1 MSGFDTFVTN
11 ITNPE
16 FIITGLASI
25 AAFATVV
32 TLGMPVLA
40 QDKLAIRLKSVTM
53 RREELRAQH
62 KRDLE
67 QSKPQLRQNSK
78 GVIKG
83 IVDQLNLQNLLASPD
98 LKRKLAQAGL
108 RGQAPFVTFLF
119 FRMVLPFILF
129 GAALTYL
136 FVLSHFTYKP
146 MVKVCISFGAAILG
160 YYLPTLIVSNMI
172 QKRQDKI
179 MKAFPDALDLLLIC
193 VEAGMSI
200 EAAFNRVAKEIGTSS
215 VELAEE
221 LGLTTAELSYL
232 QDRRQ
237 AYENL
242 GQRTGLTGVKAV
254 CTALVQA
261 ERYGTP
267 LGTALRVMAHENRE
281 MRMQAAEKKAA
292 SLPAKLT
299 VPMIVFFLP
308 CLFVVILGP
317 AFIKFKNN
325 TAHKKHSELVLPHTP
340 QFAVLERPPA
350 KSITL

>member
-1 MSGFDTFVTN
+1 MPSFDTIVTSL
-11 ITNPE
+11 TSPE
-16 FIITGLASI
+16 FIVTALASV
-25 AAFATVV
+25 AAFATIV
-32 TLGMPVLA
+32 TIGMPVLA
-40 QDKLAIRLKSVTM
+40 QDKLAIRLKAVTS

-67 QSKPQLRQNSK
+67 QTKPQLRQSSK
-78 GVIKG
+78 GLIKG
-83 IVDQLNLQNLLASPD
+83 IVDQLNLQTLLASPG
-98 LKRKLAQAGL
+98 LKLKLAQAGL

-119 FRMVLPFILF
+119 FRMVMPFVML
-129 GAALTYL
+129 GAALLYF
-136 FVLSHFTYKP
+136 FVLSHHPYKP
-146 MVKVCISFGAAILG
+146 MIKICVSFGAAIIG
-160 YYLPTLIVSNMI
+160 YYLPTLIVTNMI

-200 EAAFNRVAKEIGTSS
+200 EAAFNRVGKEVGTSS

-317 AFIKFKNN
+317 AYIKFKANDS
-325 TAHKKHSELVLPHTP
+325 HSKHTELVLPNPPRLAT
-340 QFAVLERPPA
+340 LERSRGE
-350 KSITL
+350 SITL